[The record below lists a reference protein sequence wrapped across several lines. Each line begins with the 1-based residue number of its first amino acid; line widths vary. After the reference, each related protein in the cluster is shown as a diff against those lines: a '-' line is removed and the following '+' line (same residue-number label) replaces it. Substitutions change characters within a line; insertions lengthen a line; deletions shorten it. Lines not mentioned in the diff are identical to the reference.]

1 MSEENSGGSGGLRN
15 AIIGLISILIT
26 AITGIVAKNFMSDDT
41 TPPPA
46 ATAPAPVVI
55 NLENN
60 VKAGGSGG
68 GSATPAPAPKK
79 KDDWTKAEPKW

>member
-68 GSATPAPAPKK
+68 GSTTPAPAPKK

>member
-15 AIIGLISILIT
+15 AIIGLITIIVT
-26 AITGIVAKNFMSDDT
+26 AITGIVAKNFMGGDDA

-46 ATAPAPVVI
+46 AATAPVVI

-60 VKAGGSGG
+60 VKAGGGSGG
-68 GSATPAPAPKK
+68 GAQAAKPAPK